1 MRRNRIR
8 WTWSALGVALL
19 AACATTTALPSQQLV
34 DARQAYEIAREGPA
48 ATWAPSALLDA
59 KRALADAEGAVGTDQ
74 ADHYAY
80 IALRLAQIA
89 QARGDQAAAAVQLER
104 AHAARNA
111 LMGKREQLA
120 QDEIARQRIEL
131 EKRNAELEAER
142 QARISSYAEA
152 DARAQELRVEREARA
167 QAEKER
173 NEAMQTLRE
182 FAGIQETERGL
193 VVTLAGSLLFR
204 SDEAVLLPIAQ
215 AKLDQVALALRQLG
229 ENQAF
234 VIEGHT
240 DSRGTEDFNRRLSA
254 ARAQAVRA
262 YLVSRGVPA
271 EQVVAI
277 AKGEDEPVASNNSP
291 EGRANNR
298 RVEIVIRRPPPQLP
312 SG

>member
-1 MRRNRIR
+1 MRRNRNR
-8 WTWSALGVALL
+8 WTWSVLSVALL
-19 AACATTTALPSQQLV
+19 AACATTTAMPSQQLV
-34 DARQAYEIAREGPA
+34 DARQAYAIARQGPA

-59 KRALADAEGAVGTDQ
+59 KRALGEAEAAVGSDQ
-74 ADHYAY
+74 AEHYAY
-80 IALRLAQIA
+80 VALRLAQIA
-89 QARGDQAAAAVQLER
+89 QARGDQTAAAVQLER

-111 LMGKREQLA
+111 LIGKREQLA
-120 QDEIARQRIEL
+120 QDELARQRIEL
-131 EKRNAELEAER
+131 ERRNAELEAER
-142 QARISSYAEA
+142 QARISGYAEA
-152 DARAQELRVEREARA
+152 DARSKELRVEREARA

-182 FAGIQETERGL
+182 LAAIQETERGL

-229 ENQAF
+229 KNQAF
-234 VIEGHT
+234 VVEGHT
-240 DSRGTEDFNRRLSA
+240 DSRGSADFNRRLSA
-254 ARAQAVRA
+254 ARAEAVRA
-262 YLVSRGVPA
+262 YLVSRGVPQ
-271 EQVVAI
+271 EQIVAV
-277 AKGEDEPVASNNSP
+277 AKGEDQPIASNASP